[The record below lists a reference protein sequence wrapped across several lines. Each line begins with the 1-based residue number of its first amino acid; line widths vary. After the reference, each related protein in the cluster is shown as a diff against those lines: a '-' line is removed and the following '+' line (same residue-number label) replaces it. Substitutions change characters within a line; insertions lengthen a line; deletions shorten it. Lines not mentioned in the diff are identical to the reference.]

1 MKIEPKFVVKVA
13 GTLTAISLVVA
24 ALLGVVN
31 GMTEDIIAQFNKE
44 KTEAALSAVV
54 TDAGAEFVPMEITDE
69 LSQAAASQSGKL
81 TELYEVQSGGSS
93 IGYAMK
99 IVAGGSQGDIEMVVG
114 VDTAGAITGISVVD
128 HSETSGIGTK
138 VTGNEATTSGVGALD
153 QFVGLSGAGS
163 LVVKQNIMP
172 VSGATVSTQGITKGA
187 NAALAVVEALA

>member
-31 GMTEDIIAQFNKE
+31 GMTKDIIAQFNKE

-69 LSQAAASQSGKL
+69 LSQAAAGQSGKL

-114 VDTAGAITGISVVD
+114 VDTAGAITGISVV
-128 HSETSGIGTK
+128 SLKESSGIGTK
-138 VTGNEATTSGVGALD
+138 VIGNEATCSGVGALD

-172 VSGATVSTQGITKGA
+172 VSGATVSTQGIAKGA